1 MTARLDTGDPWAVEG
16 RHGRGRVLLL
26 AAPLGAGAGTLPV
39 NPEFVPLVHEWAFHL
54 ASGRSEPRA
63 VRPGEP
69 LAFDLDPPPAAEVA
83 TLPLRV
89 PGGAVVP
96 APVVRSSGA
105 ARAVYHDTSEPGV
118 YRLSLPGPPGGFA
131 HASVIGDP
139 REFDLTPL
147 GPDEAEGLARG
158 WPLTFEPDPDRLAG
172 RLSSPSHGR
181 NEVWRGLVLA
191 ALAGLCLELWL
202 TRRLVRGQ
210 VGPARGTGLWSR

>member
-1 MTARLDTGDPWAVEG
+1 MGLPPRL
-16 RHGRGRVLLL
+16 
-26 AAPLGAGAGTLPV
+26 
-39 NPEFVPLVHEWAFHL
+39 
-54 ASGRSEPRA
+54 GRSEPRA

-83 TLPLRV
+83 TLPLRI

-96 APVVRSSGA
+96 APVVRSLGA
-105 ARAVYHDTSEPGV
+105 ARAVYHDTSEPGI

-131 HASVIGDP
+131 HASVVGDP

-147 GPDEAEGLARG
+147 GPAEAEGLARG
-158 WPLTFEPDPDRLAG
+158 WPLTFEPDPARLAG